1 MVLDKK
7 VFTNQFLAVIFPQPI
22 CPYINMTLSRE
33 TFTSVH
39 QKRDLDLWYCK
50 CESVISK
57 LRLPP
62 SSVVK
67 EGSLRRYIFEAR
79 ITLL

>member
-1 MVLDKK
+1 
-7 VFTNQFLAVIFPQPI
+7 
-22 CPYINMTLSRE
+22 MTLSRE